1 MNGASTL
8 TLFELAPVE
17 LSLLQVRSV
26 RRVSGRGRRRIFR
39 AGAAACVTRPLRLT
53 FPPPPPAA
61 LFAGTLVGFD
71 TETTGIN
78 TLTSRIVT
86 AAVVH
91 LDRDGNQLPATN
103 TWLIDPGGEIP
114 AEASRIH
121 GISTEHA
128 RTNGRPAGQAIAE
141 IIEALRQSWAAGHP
155 TVIFNAIYDLS
166 LLDAEARRHGLIPPS
181 DLPEWKD
188 AIIVDPLVIDRYVDR
203 YRKGKR
209 TLDAAGEFYGVP
221 TPHAHSAT
229 GDSIA
234 AVAVARA
241 IAGMY
246 PMIGNADPLPLR
258 SSQVEW
264 QRRWAIHFQAYLRS
278 QGQSDVVIDQ
288 SWPVRQCVMTSTTEH
303 VKMEK

>member
-1 MNGASTL
+1 MGATL
-8 TLFELAPVE
+8 ALFDLPPTE
-17 LSLLQVRSV
+17 LSLIDARTM
-26 RRVSGRGRRRIFR
+26 RRAAGRGRLRRFR
-39 AGAAACVTRPLRLT
+39 SGAAACVTRPLRLI
-53 FPPPPPAA
+53 FPPPPAAA

-78 TLTSRIVT
+78 TATSRIVS

-91 LDRDGNQLPATN
+91 LDADGAVLPATKS
-103 TWLIDPGGEIP
+103 WLVNPGVQIP
-114 AEASRIH
+114 EEASRIH
-121 GISTEHA
+121 GIWTDHA
-128 RTNGRPAGQAIAE
+128 RTHGRPAAESIAE

-155 TVIFNAIYDLS
+155 TVIFNATYDLS
-166 LLDAEARRHGLIPPS
+166 LLDAEARRHGIRAPS
-181 DLPEWKD
+181 DLPEWNE
-188 AIIVDPLVIDRYVDR
+188 AVIIDPLVIDRYVDR

-221 TPHAHSAT
+221 TPDAHSAT

-241 IAGMY
+241 IARMY

-278 QGQSDVVIDQ
+278 QGQLDVVIDQ
-288 SWPVRQCVMTSTTEH
+288 SWPVRERVQI
-303 VKMEK
+303 